1 VKHRVWSLT
10 VVLLAL
16 ALAPALAQSLYSNGP
31 INGTVDGWT
40 INFGFVVSD
49 TFTLNSPATPI
60 GIQFGAWL
68 FPGDVLEDVEVVIT
82 SSEFGG
88 TSYFDQ
94 VVSFTQQTNCPTN
107 GYGFDVCVET
117 GSFTVPPNLAAGT
130 YWLNLENAVVND
142 GDPVYWDENSGSSL
156 ASESSVGTIPSE
168 SFTINGECEGEG
180 CGASP
185 EPSSIMLLG
194 SGLLALTPLAR
205 LKMRR

>member
-1 VKHRVWSLT
+1 MKPRALFSTLI
-10 VVLLAL
+10 LLAVT
-16 ALAPALAQSLYSNGP
+16 AAPALAQNLYSNGP
-31 INGTVDGWT
+31 TNGNTDGWT

-49 TFTLNSPATPI
+49 SFTLNGEATPS
-60 GIQFGAWL
+60 GIQFAAWL
-68 FPGDVLEDVEVVIT
+68 FPGDILENVEVAIT

-107 GYGFDVCVET
+107 QYGFDVCVET
-117 GSFTVPPNLAAGT
+117 GSFTPPPNLAAGT

-142 GDPVYWDENSGSSL
+142 GDPVYWDENSGPSR
-156 ASESSVGTIPSE
+156 ASENSVGTIPSE
-168 SFTINGECEGEG
+168 SFTINGECQGQG

-185 EPSSIMLLG
+185 EPSSVVLLG